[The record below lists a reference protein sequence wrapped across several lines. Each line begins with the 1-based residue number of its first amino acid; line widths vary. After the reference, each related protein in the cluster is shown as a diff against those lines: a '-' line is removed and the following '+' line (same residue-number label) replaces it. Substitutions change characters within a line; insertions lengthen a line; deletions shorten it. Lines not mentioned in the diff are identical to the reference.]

1 VLILHGLLLSSGIYE
16 ETEMQ
21 FHENEKQEQWRR
33 EKEWT
38 DRESDI
44 VDRKIDKNTE
54 TYVCVYVNESEL
66 IER

>member
-1 VLILHGLLLSSGIYE
+1 
-16 ETEMQ
+16 MQ